1 AFAIASI
8 TKFSPS
14 PSSLLLY
21 CGPREHLAGLF
32 KKAKPEELQKIVYLC
47 QGSLGPQYKSK
58 ELGLGENFVI
68 DAIAKATGHSEAKIK
83 SVYRERGDLGTA
95 AMELVQSKAQKSLF
109 VQALDLEKVYSN
121 LQKISV
127 AEGPGSQELKK
138 RLVAELLNSAQPLEA
153 KFITRIALESLRLGA
168 GDPTIMDAL
177 AENNLEE
184 FRQKEK
190 ALEKE
195 LSEKYQ
201 GEELHRQIRM
211 KLRERIEAKYNIHS
225 DLGVIA
231 KLLAE
236 KGLKGLDEIKISI
249 GIPIRPTLAERLS
262 SAEEIIEK
270 LGECAVEAKID
281 GFRLQVH
288 REKEKVLIFSRRQE
302 DMTKMFP
309 EIVEAVKKQ
318 LKPERA
324 IIEGEAIAYS
334 EESDEFQPFQVT
346 IQRKRKYGVGEF
358 AKKFPLRL
366 FAFDVMLVNEKNLME
381 LPFRERRKEL
391 EKIIVKGD
399 AIRLTD
405 MIITSD
411 PVELNKYFNLC
422 VQKGLEGIIAKDL
435 NEKYIAGARKFAWIK
450 LKRSYK
456 GELSDTVDAVIIGYY
471 KGKGQR
477 TEFGLGTLLVAVYNP
492 EANRF
497 ESIAKIGTGMS
508 EKQLSDLEAM
518 LKKIAVKKKP
528 VAVESGLEP
537 DVWVEPKYVVEVR
550 ADEITESPVHVAA
563 RENGNSGLALRFP
576 RLVSLRSDKKPE
588 EATTSREI
596 RQMFLN
602 QRKTEN
608 AEAEF

>member
-1 AFAIASI
+1 MQFLEIAEAFEQIEKTGSRI
-8 TKFSPS
+8 GMTE
-14 PSSLLLY
+14 LL
-21 CGPREHLAGLF
+21 AALF

-47 QGSLGPQYKSK
+47 QGSLGPQYNSK
-58 ELGLGENFVI
+58 ELGLGENLVI
-68 DAIAKATGHSEAKIK
+68 DSIAKATGHGEAKIK
-83 SVYRERGDLGTA
+83 SLYKEKGDLGLV
-95 AMELVQSKAQKSLF
+95 AMELAGAKAQKSLF
-109 VQALDLEKVYSN
+109 SQPLDLEKVFSN
-121 LQKISV
+121 LQKISQS
-127 AEGPGSQELKK
+127 GGSGSQELKK
-138 RLVAELLNSAQPLEA
+138 RLVAELLNSASQLEA

-184 FRQKEK
+184 FKKTEK
-190 ALEKE
+190 GLVGE
-195 LSEKYQ
+195 LSKKYSD
-201 GEELHRQIRM
+201 EELHRQIRM

-225 DLGVIA
+225 DLGFIA

-236 KGLKGLDEIKISI
+236 KGLKGLDEISIQI
-249 GIPIRPTLAERLS
+249 GIPIRPTLAERLP
-262 SAEEIIEK
+262 SAQEIIDK

-288 REKEKVLIFSRRQE
+288 REKDKVIIFSRRQE

-346 IQRKRKYGVGEF
+346 IQRKRKYEIGEF

-366 FAFDVMLVNEKNLME
+366 FVFDVMLVGEKNMMG
-381 LPFRERRKEL
+381 LPFRERRKEI
-391 EKIIVKGD
+391 EKIIAKGD
-399 AIRLTD
+399 TVKLTD
-405 MIITSD
+405 LIITKD
-411 PVELNKYFNLC
+411 PEELNKYFNLN

-435 NEKYIAGARKFAWIK
+435 DEKYIAGARKFAWIK

-477 TEFGLGTLLVAVYNP
+477 TEFGLGTLLAAVYN
-492 EANRF
+492 EELDRF
-497 ESIAKIGTGMS
+497 ESVAKIGTGMS
-508 EKQLSDLEAM
+508 EKQLVELEAM
-518 LKKIAVKKKP
+518 LKKIAVKQKP
-528 VAVESGLEP
+528 ARVESGLEP
-537 DVWVEPKYVVEVR
+537 DVWAEPKYVIEVR

-563 RENGNSGLALRFP
+563 QAEGGNGLALRFP
-576 RLVSLRSDKKPE
+576 RMISLRVDRKPE
-588 EATTSREI
+588 EATTSKELRE
-596 RQMFLN
+596 MFVN

-608 AEAEF
+608 LEAE

>member
-1 AFAIASI
+1 
-8 TKFSPS
+8 
-14 PSSLLLY
+14 
-21 CGPREHLAGLF
+21 
-32 KKAKPEELQKIVYLC
+32 
-47 QGSLGPQYKSK
+47 
-58 ELGLGENFVI
+58 
-68 DAIAKATGHSEAKIK
+68 
-83 SVYRERGDLGTA
+83 
-95 AMELVQSKAQKSLF
+95 
-109 VQALDLEKVYSN
+109 
-121 LQKISV
+121 
-127 AEGPGSQELKK
+127 
-138 RLVAELLNSAQPLEA
+138 VAELLNSASQIEA

-184 FRQKEK
+184 FKQKEK

-195 LSEKYQ
+195 LAEKYK

-225 DLGVIA
+225 DLGFIA

-236 KGLKGLDEIKISI
+236 KGLNGLDEITIKI
-249 GIPIRPTLAERLS
+249 GIPIRPTLAERLP
-262 SAEEIIEK
+262 SAQEIIEK
-270 LGECAVEAKID
+270 FGECAVEAKID

-288 REKEKVLIFSRRQE
+288 REKEKVVIFSRRQE

-318 LKPERA
+318 LKPERV

-334 EESDEFQPFQVT
+334 EDSDEFQPFQVT
-346 IQRKRKYGVGEF
+346 IQRKRKYEIGEF

-366 FAFDVMLVNEKNLME
+366 FAFDVMLVGEKNLMG

-391 EKIIVKGD
+391 EKIIAKGD
-399 AIRLTD
+399 AIKLTD
-405 MIITSD
+405 LIITKD
-411 PVELNKYFNLC
+411 PEELNKYFNLN

-477 TEFGLGTLLVAVYNP
+477 TEFGLGTLLAAVYNE
-492 EANRF
+492 EADRF
-497 ESIAKIGTGMS
+497 ESVAKIGTGMS
-508 EKQLSDLEAM
+508 EKQLGELEAM
-518 LKKIAVKKKP
+518 LKKTAVKQKP
-528 VAVESGLEP
+528 ARVESGLEP
-537 DVWVEPKYVVEVR
+537 DVWVEPKYVIEVR

-563 RENGNSGLALRFP
+563 QAEGGNGLALRFP
-576 RLVSLRSDKKPE
+576 RMISLRVDRKPE
-588 EATTSREI
+588 EATT
-596 RQMFLN
+596 
-602 QRKTEN
+602 
-608 AEAEF
+608 